1 MEENKELRVFILE
14 ACRKIEQ
21 EESESLRKIKKPEL
35 DDELLNQFI
44 SKPSPIQ
51 SAASRNSNRSRRKSS
66 SPFSRPSC
74 LRPRRS
80 ERRTDCCRSMW
91 DVRRDWAIRLS
102 I

>member
-44 SKPSPIQ
+44 SKP
-51 SAASRNSNRSRRKSS
+51 
-66 SPFSRPSC
+66 
-74 LRPRRS
+74 
-80 ERRTDCCRSMW
+80 
-91 DVRRDWAIRLS
+91 
-102 I
+102 